1 MTIKDI
7 ARLAGVSTST
17 VSKIMNGKGNG
28 ISPETSERVL
38 KIVKEYNYKPY
49 EGIRS
54 AQNTRSFLIGVLIDG
69 NGVQQGFLTGILETA
84 RRLGYSTIACT
95 SKKPEEEYKSL
106 MMMLRHNV
114 DGVIWEPL
122 SDSDPQCAAEL
133 GKSGIPVLAVGDG
146 GAHQDGSVSFDY
158 QRVGYLAM
166 EALMKSKHRHV
177 ICLTDA
183 SGGKYD
189 RFKAGCE
196 QCMFD
201 YQVPVDN
208 LIHHAMDAGDLG
220 ELVPFTVTGVV
231 CTSASLAARVL
242 EEASRTNRRI
252 PKYLSVVCLN
262 AADEGGSRLPGATQ
276 VMLPYGELGECVCR
290 RLVLAI
296 EQGGGEE
303 DCQYRAWSRRQ
314 R

>member
-17 VSKIMNGKGNG
+17 VSKIMNDKGDG
-28 ISPETSERVL
+28 ISPETSDRVL
-38 KIVKEYNYKPY
+38 KIIKEYNYKPY

-54 AQNTRSFLIGVLIDG
+54 AQKTRSFLIGVLIDG
-69 NGVQQGFLTGILETA
+69 SGVHQGFLTGILETA
-84 RRLGYSTIACT
+84 RCLGYSTIACT
-95 SKKPEEEYKSL
+95 SKTPEEEYKSL

-122 SDSDPQCAAEL
+122 NTSDPLCATEL
-133 GKSGIPVLAVGDG
+133 EKSGIPVLTVGDG
-146 GAHQDGSVSFDY
+146 SAHPVGRVSFDY

-166 EALMKSKHRHV
+166 EALMKFKHRHV
-177 ICLTDA
+177 LCLTDS

-201 YQVPVDN
+201 FQAPADN
-208 LIHHAMDAGDLG
+208 LIHHAMDADDNS
-220 ELVPFTVTGVV
+220 ELVPFSVTGVV
-231 CTSASLAARVL
+231 CASTKLADRVL
-242 EEASRTNRRI
+242 EEAGRTNRRI

-262 AADEGGSRLPGATQ
+262 DAEAGG
-276 VMLPYGELGECVCR
+276 
-290 RLVLAI
+290 
-296 EQGGGEE
+296 
-303 DCQYRAWSRRQ
+303 
-314 R
+314 